1 MNEGTQMGEGRR
13 RGAGRRSGGGGETG
27 GGMPEGGR
35 LPHAGEMPGAD
46 GTAMDRALNEIEG
59 FLLWEAEKD
68 RARLRAQAFCAC
80 LPWLTDSQRQEVELH
95 YCRDQRDATW
105 AYLERIAVRS
115 ATLRTEYEGVYRA
128 LRRRLI
134 TAFLSGTVAVA
145 ALVTV
150 AVVGMAARPG

>member
-1 MNEGTQMGEGRR
+1 MTEEMTGGMAE
-13 RGAGRRSGGGGETG
+13 GGG
-27 GGMPEGGR
+27 PPR
-35 LPHAGEMPGAD
+35 AGEMPGAD
-46 GTAMDRALNEIEG
+46 GTAMDRAINQIEG

-68 RARLRAQAFCAC
+68 RARIRAEAFCAG
-80 LPWLTDSQRQEVELH
+80 LPWLTDSQRREVELH

-134 TAFLSGTVAVA
+134 SAFLGGTVAVVV
-145 ALVTV
+145 LVTV
-150 AVVGMAARPG
+150 AVVGMAVR